1 MGPAAF
7 EFVDFLSDAGQSIWQ
22 ILPLC
27 PTTVG
32 NSPYSSYSAFAG
44 NALLLSPELMVADGW
59 ISAAFAKAIASDF
72 DDILDATP
80 NEVNFDSVAEFKR
93 RLLTASFEESTAAI
107 QRSTEFIDFCGRQ
120 SWWLE
125 NFARFEALR
134 EHLGEND
141 WTKWPP
147 EYRDPA
153 NIAPALLDHI
163 KHEIDFSKFKQFLFE
178 NQWNH
183 LRSYANQKGV
193 RICGD
198 MPIFVAFDSADVW
211 ANQDQFLLDSDGRP
225 TSVAGVPPDYF
236 SETGQL
242 WGNPLYDWQKM
253 EADGHLWWK
262 DRFRRALDQFDLL
275 RVDHF
280 RGFDQYWKIP
290 ADAQT
295 AAEGA
300 WEAGPRDKPFLAA
313 KAALGKLPIWAEDLG
328 DIDQGVH
335 DLRDRLGFPTMRVL
349 QFGYANAQDDF
360 HRHTTIPEH
369 CIAYTGTHDNDT
381 LMGWIHSRNESFSDG
396 TEDPL
401 AEFLV
406 DGSEIHLQIIKLLY
420 ASPAKV
426 AIIPLQDALG
436 LGGEAR
442 MNVPGLAEGNWSWR
456 ATENL
461 FSDQLSAQIKAMV
474 TESGRSNSLSA
485 SLA

>member
-1 MGPAAF
+1 M
-7 EFVDFLSDAGQSIWQ
+7 
-22 ILPLC
+22 
-27 PTTVG
+27 
-32 NSPYSSYSAFAG
+32 
-44 NALLLSPELMVADGW
+44 LLLSPELLVADGW
-59 ISAAFAKAIASDF
+59 ISAAYSQAILSDF
-72 DDILDATP
+72 EGVWETNLS
-80 NEVNFDSVAEFKR
+80 EVDFNSVTEYKR
-93 RLLTASFEESTAAI
+93 RLLIASFEESIKAI
-107 QRSTEFIDFCGRQ
+107 QQSTEYLDFCGRQ

-134 EHLGEND
+134 EHLGEHD
-141 WTKWPP
+141 WTQWPL
-147 EYRDPA
+147 ECRAPA
-153 NIAPALLDHI
+153 NITPQLLDKI
-163 KHEIDFSKFKQFLFE
+163 KNEIEFSKFKQFLFE
-178 NQWNH
+178 SQWKR
-183 LRSYANQKGV
+183 LKSYANQKGV
-193 RICGD
+193 CICGD
-198 MPIFVAFDSADVW
+198 MPIFVGFESADVW
-211 ANQDQFLLDSDGRP
+211 ANQDQFLLNSDGKP

-253 EADGHLWWK
+253 EADNYSWWK
-262 DRFRRALDQFDLL
+262 DRFHRALDQYDLL

-290 ADAQT
+290 AGAET
-295 AAEGA
+295 AAEGS
-300 WEAGPRDKPFLAA
+300 WEVGPRDQPFLAA
-313 KAALGKLPIWAEDLG
+313 EAALGKLPLWAEDLG

-349 QFGYANAQDDF
+349 QFGYATAHDDF

-381 LMGWIHSRNESFSDG
+381 LMGWIHSRGE
-396 TEDPL
+396 TEAANGDDAL

-406 DGSEIHLQIIKLLY
+406 DGPAIHLQMINLLY

-426 AIIPLQDALG
+426 AIVPLQDAIG

-456 ATENL
+456 FARHLITPE
-461 FSDQLSAQIKAMV
+461 LSAQLKSMV
-474 TESGRSNSLSA
+474 QEAGRMNSLSA